1 MALPFD
7 DTLKFGSA
15 TARMKGRRLDSVA
28 RTKLKDL
35 LGNGPYFYD
44 FGPLEVVDS
53 SSKQLTVKMT
63 SVQTVYVSSVVE
75 DNSYVTYKFVPG
87 VNDWVETEPVL
98 HKPTALVGVLFRE
111 YERYKNK
118 AESLSQELS
127 QLKLEYSLLRHDYER
142 IRPQQPVASRC
153 RLGFITKLLIG
164 LLIGSLMAH
173 STLAHK
179 TPGTGLLGECLDT
192 DVIDGKQVCV
202 NFLPRD
208 ETEAN
213 PTDGDKTTTI
223 SWDHEGLLDLLILIA
238 PYLVSWPMIAT
249 MVGFFYVITAEQ
261 PAYMLV
267 SLLLATYSKA
277 QVLALAGLPFMD
289 MPSVVTLWVSML
301 VHSYDAVLSLWVAL
315 LLAAFILS
323 AGVFMPDVRYSDLVR
338 GQIVVF
344 LVLVFNYL
352 VVMMSL
358 PSWLVFS
365 LVVGYR
371 VLRVLTFL
379 VAEKV
384 EVRGPDGKVVETR
397 TSMPAWV
404 NKASNFLQTRFY
416 QKIRTGISPTAR
428 VIPNGVIIV
437 ETQDGMGTGFRCRNY
452 LVTAGHVVTGTE
464 TPKVQ
469 WAGVTAYSKVV
480 YRVPNKDIAFLSIPQ
495 ELQEL
500 PSYRLA
506 KKVEDGPV
514 VITSLEDSGAL
525 SVAVTEG
532 VIVNDSVTYAV
543 QTRNGMSGSPV
554 TNLDG
559 RILGT
564 HQTNTGFT
572 GGAVILV
579 DEDFPQ
585 PKKSAREQ
593 QLEAR
598 IKELEAAM
606 NQSSNC
612 EDIVEL
618 VRAAVAREFKVL
630 RTELSA
636 TTFTQAKGKNKKHHR
651 RRGGKKRRAVWSE
664 EEYKELLEKGF
675 SKSQLRDMAE
685 VLRSHEEDPFG
696 SDTESEGGFPEWSDV
711 SDTESIEREW
721 FGQSWEDCKPV
732 KEEPQDTLPVHL
744 KDKYTLDAYVIS
756 KEELKSFAKEF
767 KDYVDKVEALID
779 KTVQQG
785 KWLPSVNPT
794 AIIEELNDLWFG
806 LNMMMWEKGL
816 VPFTQ
821 RKKIKR
827 KVQKKLQGGPQEGPI
842 TYSMMDLKA
851 WRRSLSEVERHLVP
865 EGYPL
870 IGGVPLDRP
879 ISDWD
884 EPIDDLLLMLPAFK
898 EDLNYTPAVW
908 GPEAYAKSFDK
919 FTYREPCPNIAA
931 TYPREW
937 SFATK
942 ALRREYSFLEDSVLT
957 DITATSKNADST
969 PAYPKSLYWKTEAD
983 YLDERGYQDYIKQL
997 DAIYSGERPDV
1008 LWYLF
1013 LKKEILKVEKV
1024 EQSDIR
1030 QIVCSDPIFA
1040 RIGCHFEEDQN
1051 VRMKNHTK
1059 TRSGQC
1065 GWSPFFGGFN
1075 DRIKRLCA
1083 CDPDCYIEF
1092 DWTRFDGTIPNEV
1105 FMHIKKVRY
1114 SFFAKDFRTKRV
1126 KEAYQWY
1133 CEQLLHR
1140 HVVLPS
1146 GEVTLQTRGNP
1157 SGQISTTMD
1166 NNMVNVFLQ
1175 AFEYAYLH
1183 PELTDDELET
1193 NWSRMDT
1200 LVYGDDRLSAYIGL
1214 PANYVERVVTMY
1226 SDVFGMWVKPEKV
1239 IVSLSIIGLTFCGL
1253 RITSDGTTFLP
1264 VPAETNKL
1272 ISALIKPTKKLQ
1284 DVMTLYGKLLCY
1296 RILGHN
1302 LPDDNKFKA
1311 YILVALEVVA
1321 RHIRIRCGDEPLRF
1335 TDEMLDRLWRGG
1347 PKVGY
1352 GW

>member
-15 TARMKGRRLDSVA
+15 TARMKGRRLDMVA

-35 LGNGPYFYD
+35 LGDGPYYYD

-53 SSKQLTVKMT
+53 SSKQSTVKMT

-98 HKPTALVGVLFRE
+98 HKPTALVGVLWRE
-111 YERYKNK
+111 YKRYKDRT
-118 AESLSQELS
+118 ETLTQELS
-127 QLKLEYSLLRHDYER
+127 QLKLEHSLLRHDYER
-142 IRPQQPVASRC
+142 VRPQQPIAPKG

-164 LLIGSLMAH
+164 LLIGSLLAH

-179 TPGTGLLGECLDT
+179 LPGTGLMGECLDT

-202 NFLPRD
+202 NFIPRND
-208 ETEAN
+208 TEA
-213 PTDGDKTTTI
+213 DSQDKPATTV
-223 SWDHEGLLDLLILIA
+223 WDPEGLLELLILVA

-249 MVGFFYVITAEQ
+249 MVGFFYVATAEQ

-301 VHSYDAVLSLWVAL
+301 IHSYDAVLSLWVAL

-323 AGVFMPDVRYSDLVR
+323 AGVFMPDVRYSELVR
-338 GQIVVF
+338 GQVVVF
-344 LVLVFNYL
+344 LVLVLNYL

-358 PSWLVFS
+358 PNWLVFS

-371 VLRVLTFL
+371 ILRVLTFL

-397 TSMPAWV
+397 TSMPAWI
-404 NKASNFLQTRFY
+404 NKASNFFQTRFH

-428 VIPNGVIIV
+428 VIPNGVIVI
-437 ETQDGMGTGFRCRNY
+437 ETQDGSGTGFRCRNY

-464 TPKVQ
+464 TPKIQ

-480 YRVPNKDIAFLSIPQ
+480 HRVSDKDIAFLAIPQ
-495 ELQEL
+495 ELQDL

-532 VIVNDSVTYAV
+532 VIVTDSITYAV

-559 RILGT
+559 RILAV

-572 GGAVILV
+572 GGAVILS

-606 NQSSNC
+606 NQSSGH

-636 TTFTQAKGKNKKHHR
+636 TTFTQAKGKNKKNHR

-675 SKSQLRDMAE
+675 SKSQLREMAE

-696 SDTESEGGFPEWSDV
+696 SDTDSEGGFPEWSDI

-806 LNMMMWEKGL
+806 LNMLMWEKGL

-827 KVQKKLQGGPQEGPI
+827 KVQKNSKGAPKRGP
-842 TYSMMDLKA
+842 
-851 WRRSLSEVERHLVP
+851 
-865 EGYPL
+865 
-870 IGGVPLDRP
+870 
-879 ISDWD
+879 
-884 EPIDDLLLMLPAFK
+884 LP
-898 EDLNYTPAVW
+898 TP
-908 GPEAYAKSFDK
+908 
-919 FTYREPCPNIAA
+919 
-931 TYPREW
+931 
-937 SFATK
+937 
-942 ALRREYSFLEDSVLT
+942 
-957 DITATSKNADST
+957 
-969 PAYPKSLYWKTEAD
+969 
-983 YLDERGYQDYIKQL
+983 
-997 DAIYSGERPDV
+997 
-1008 LWYLF
+1008 
-1013 LKKEILKVEKV
+1013 
-1024 EQSDIR
+1024 
-1030 QIVCSDPIFA
+1030 
-1040 RIGCHFEEDQN
+1040 
-1051 VRMKNHTK
+1051 
-1059 TRSGQC
+1059 
-1065 GWSPFFGGFN
+1065 
-1075 DRIKRLCA
+1075 
-1083 CDPDCYIEF
+1083 
-1092 DWTRFDGTIPNEV
+1092 
-1105 FMHIKKVRY
+1105 
-1114 SFFAKDFRTKRV
+1114 
-1126 KEAYQWY
+1126 
-1133 CEQLLHR
+1133 
-1140 HVVLPS
+1140 
-1146 GEVTLQTRGNP
+1146 
-1157 SGQISTTMD
+1157 
-1166 NNMVNVFLQ
+1166 
-1175 AFEYAYLH
+1175 
-1183 PELTDDELET
+1183 
-1193 NWSRMDT
+1193 
-1200 LVYGDDRLSAYIGL
+1200 
-1214 PANYVERVVTMY
+1214 
-1226 SDVFGMWVKPEKV
+1226 
-1239 IVSLSIIGLTFCGL
+1239 
-1253 RITSDGTTFLP
+1253 
-1264 VPAETNKL
+1264 
-1272 ISALIKPTKKLQ
+1272 
-1284 DVMTLYGKLLCY
+1284 
-1296 RILGHN
+1296 
-1302 LPDDNKFKA
+1302 
-1311 YILVALEVVA
+1311 
-1321 RHIRIRCGDEPLRF
+1321 
-1335 TDEMLDRLWRGG
+1335 
-1347 PKVGY
+1347 
-1352 GW
+1352 